1 MSDYVLQVETS
12 LPTARGNFK
21 ILAYAT
27 SPNEP
32 QPDIVLVSEKKSAD
46 KSAVLVRIHS
56 ECMTGDVF
64 HSLRCDC
71 GEQLDYAL
79 KKINEEGGVLIYLR
93 QEGRGIGLI
102 NKLKAY
108 KLQDSGLDTIE
119 ANKALGFADDERH
132 YQHAAKIL
140 SDLKIQKVRLLTN
153 NPLKITELEKLGLE
167 VAGREPIVISPRTE
181 NERYLNTKKF
191 LMGHLV

>member
-12 LPTARGNFK
+12 LPTALGNFK

-132 YQHAAKIL
+132 YQRAAKIL

>member
-12 LPTARGNFK
+12 LPTALGNFK
-21 ILAYAT
+21 VLAYAT

-32 QPDIVLVSEKKSAD
+32 QPDIVLVSEKKNADTSAI
-46 KSAVLVRIHS
+46 LVRIHS

-79 KKINEEGGVLIYLR
+79 KKINEEGGILIYLR

-119 ANKALGFADDERH
+119 ANKALGFLDDERH
-132 YQHAAKIL
+132 YEHAAKIL

-153 NPLKITELEKLGLE
+153 NPLKITELEKLGIK
-167 VAGREPIVISPRTE
+167 VVSRESIVISPRTE

-191 LMGHLV
+191 LMGHWV

>member
-12 LPTARGNFK
+12 LPTALGNFK

-132 YQHAAKIL
+132 YQRAAKIL
-140 SDLKIQKVRLLTN
+140 SNLKIQKVRLLTN